1 MIGMLDITVTE
12 AQVWAVAVAC
22 VMMLLDVVVGFAGS
36 LMTGTFDSSKMRV
49 GLGHKMLLMCIIFMA
64 FVIETAGSHIAGLEF
79 SGVTVVVVCVYII
92 VMEVG
97 SVMENIAI
105 AYPEIKDTP
114 LFRVFKNVN
123 EGEE

>member
-1 MIGMLDITVTE
+1 MGMVDVTLSE
-12 AQVWAVAVAC
+12 AQVWAVGVAC
-22 VMMLLDVVVGFAGS
+22 VMMVLDVLVGFVGS
-36 LMTGTFDSSKMRV
+36 IMTGTFDSSKMRV
-49 GLGHKMLLMCIIFMA
+49 GLGHKMLLLCIIFMA

-114 LFRVFKNVN
+114 LFRVFANVDGDD
-123 EGEE
+123 E

>member
-1 MIGMLDITVTE
+1 MGMVDVTLSE
-12 AQVWAVAVAC
+12 AQVWAVGVAC
-22 VMMLLDVVVGFAGS
+22 VMMVLDVLVGFVGS
-36 LMTGTFDSSKMRV
+36 IMTGTFDSSKMRV
-49 GLGHKMLLMCIIFMA
+49 GLGHKMLLLCIIFMA

-114 LFRVFKNVN
+114 LFRVFANV
-123 EGEE
+123 EGDDE